1 MEGLQLF
8 LLIFQIIIAVILVI
22 LVLLQKSDGDSL
34 SGIGTGSGGL
44 NSVVSSKATASIL
57 SKSTMI
63 LIGIFMLN
71 CLILAS
77 LSNVKSKA
85 IEKDL
90 DKIVK
95 EQDAKSNDKKSLQIE
110 NSDKNDLVEDSNS
123 KENGVDSSVKESSK
137 DKNKKSNKKT
147 PQRSPIVPAVE

>member
-8 LLIFQIIIAVILVI
+8 LLVLQIIIAIVLIV

-34 SGIGTGSGGL
+34 SGIGGGSGGL
-44 NSVVSSKATASIL
+44 NSVVSGKATASIL
-57 SKSTMI
+57 SKITMI

-85 IEKDL
+85 ISEDLEK
-90 DKIVK
+90 IAK
-95 EQDAKSNDKKSLQIE
+95 EQNTQQSSDI
-110 NSDKNDLVEDSNS
+110 NSD
-123 KENGVDSSVKESSK
+123 
-137 DKNKKSNKKT
+137 DKNTDKSNKIK
-147 PQRSPIVPAVE
+147 PKGEVQENKIAPSKVPIVPAVE

>member
-8 LLIFQIIIAVILVI
+8 LLVLQIIIAVVLII

-34 SGIGTGSGGL
+34 SGIGGGSGGL
-44 NSVVSSKATASIL
+44 NSVVSGKATASIL
-57 SKSTMI
+57 SKITMI

-85 IEKDL
+85 ISEDLEK
-90 DKIVK
+90 IAK
-95 EQDAKSNDKKSLQIE
+95 EQNIQQSSDT
-110 NSDKNDLVEDSNS
+110 NSD
-123 KENGVDSSVKESSK
+123 
-137 DKNKKSNKKT
+137 DKNTDKSGKIQSKGEVQENKIAPSKA
-147 PQRSPIVPAVE
+147 PIVPAVE

>member
-95 EQDAKSNDKKSLQIE
+95 EQDAKSNDKKPLQIE
-110 NSDKNDLVEDSNS
+110 NSDKNNLVEDSNS

-137 DKNKKSNKKT
+137 DKNKKSNKKI
-147 PQRSPIVPAVE
+147 PQLSPIVPAVE